1 MVNVII
7 VFGCFIVVMICGV
20 FVMQCL
26 NRQELLTQRED
37 IEMMRFRLK
46 TINSEQE
53 EVLNILKTAQMP
65 AEEKQKPVPVETT
78 EEDVKKFVE
87 SAQNTDVII
96 NESNQQLDNYGFKT
110 APAEIG
116 SKKDERIEYE
126 EENFIIE
133 EDE

>member
-7 VFGCFIVVMICGV
+7 VFGSFIALCIISV

-37 IEMMRFRLK
+37 IEMIRFRLK

-53 EVLNILKTAQMP
+53 EVLNILKAAQTSTK
-65 AEEKQKPVPVETT
+65 EKQKLISVEET

-87 SAQNTDVII
+87 SAQKTEFI
-96 NESNQQLDNYGFKT
+96 NDSNQRLDNYGFKT

-116 SKKDERIEYE
+116 PKKDERIEYE

>member
-37 IEMMRFRLK
+37 IEMIRFRLK

-53 EVLNILKTAQMP
+53 EVLNILKEAQTP
-65 AEEKQKPVPVETT
+65 SEEKQKLFPVEAT
-78 EEDVKKFVE
+78 EEDFKKFVE
-87 SAQNTDVII
+87 SAQKTNVII

-116 SKKDERIEYE
+116 PKKDERIEYE